1 MYQYILFDLDGT
13 LTDPKEGIT
22 RCVQYALHHF
32 GIEEPDLDR
41 LVPFIGPPMKDSF
54 MRFYGMD
61 SEQADEA
68 VVYYRERFADQGIFE
83 NAVLEGI
90 PEMLRLLQ
98 DQGKHLAV
106 ASSKPEPYVIR
117 ILERFALASYF
128 EQVIGSEMSGER
140 SRKAEVIQEAFRR
153 FGIGTDQKDSV
164 LMVGDRMHDIAG
176 AAECGISSLGVR
188 CGYAAEGE
196 LEQAG
201 ATYIADSVQ
210 DMREFLLM
218 H

>member
-54 MRFYGMD
+54 MQFYGM
-61 SEQADEA
+61 SPEQADEA
-68 VVYYRERFADQGIFE
+68 VVYYRKRFADIGIFE

-90 PEMLRLLQ
+90 PEALRQLT
-98 DQGKHLAV
+98 DKGKHLGL

-117 ILERFALASYF
+117 ILERFELDSYF
-128 EQVIGSEMSGER
+128 EQVIGSEMSGAR

-153 FGIGTDQKDSV
+153 FGIGPEQMDSV
-164 LMVGDRMHDIAG
+164 LMVGDRMHDIEG
-176 AAECGISSLGVR
+176 AAACGISSLGVKF
-188 CGYAAEGE
+188 GYAADGE
-196 LEQAG
+196 LEKAG
-201 ATYIADSVQ
+201 ATYIVDSVQ
-210 DMREFLLM
+210 EMREFLLK